1 MVQITV
7 DKNELYS
14 FIKQAVRDALQEEAY
29 RLWMEN
35 LPIVSKEEIDDIE
48 TAYGQPSSVKDIAYS
63 ETVEV

>member
-63 ETVEV
+63 ETLEV